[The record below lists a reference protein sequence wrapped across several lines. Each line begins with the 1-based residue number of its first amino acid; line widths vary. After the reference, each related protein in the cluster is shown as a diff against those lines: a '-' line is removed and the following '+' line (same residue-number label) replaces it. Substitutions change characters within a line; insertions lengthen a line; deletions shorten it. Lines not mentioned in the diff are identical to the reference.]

1 MNNTKKNIKLNKRIE
16 LKKTPTLKQTTPMKT
31 TPLKRKATLKKIT
44 LWKKKTSLKKTT
56 LNTWK
61 SLQVDITNIEI
72 KKKAKGD
79 LSLLNFI
86 NRS

>member
-1 MNNTKKNIKLNKRIE
+1 
-16 LKKTPTLKQTTPMKT
+16 MKT

-61 SLQVDITNIEI
+61 SL
-72 KKKAKGD
+72 
-79 LSLLNFI
+79 
-86 NRS
+86 